1 MDQVVAAG
9 SRWRIMKNRWSVYLY
24 EFIGKKHVEH
34 DLKKKKKKL
43 SKREQTEQEHHKKRR
58 TLFVSSPT

>member
-1 MDQVVAAG
+1 MDQVVVEG
-9 SRWRIMKNRWSVYLY
+9 SVLRSMKNRRSVYLN
-24 EFIGKKHVEH
+24 EFIEIKHVEP
-34 DLKKKKKKL
+34 DLKKKKKL

>member
-24 EFIGKKHVEH
+24 EFIGKKHVEP
-34 DLKKKKKKL
+34 DLKKKKKNSVSVSKL
-43 SKREQTEQEHHKKRR
+43 NKNIIKNG
-58 TLFVSSPT
+58 

>member
-9 SRWRIMKNRWSVYLY
+9 SRWRIMKTRWSGYLY
-24 EFIGKKHVEH
+24 GFIGKKHVEP
-34 DLKKKKKKL
+34 DLKKKL
-43 SKREQTEQEHHKKRR
+43 TKREQTEQEHHKKRR